1 MNKNTT
7 KKTIGQKLDNVI
19 AQAKA
24 KTSPIVKKAKADK
37 KQTATTV
44 GIGVI
49 IGIAITN
56 IL

>member
-1 MNKNTT
+1 MSKN

-24 KTSPIVKKAKADK
+24 KTNPVIKKAKADK
-37 KQTATTV
+37 KQT
-44 GIGVI
+44 GVI
-49 IGIAITN
+49 LGVGATITYIITE